1 MQKKVVYMNK
11 KQATIQDL
19 KQDKQSALK
28 RARFC
33 KTVAIIANC
42 SAGVSAAFILIGAIN
57 NDAETTLSA
66 LTICMLLATTGAAG
80 THDAKKYTETASKFQ
95 RKINRTQ
102 GRQK

>member
-1 MQKKVVYMNK
+1 MNK
-11 KQATIQDL
+11 KQATIQVL

-28 RARFC
+28 RARVC
-33 KTVAIIANC
+33 KTAAVIANC

-57 NDAETTLSA
+57 NDAEMTLSA
-66 LTICMLLATTGAAG
+66 LTLCMLLATTGDAG

-95 RKINRTQ
+95 RKINRIQ